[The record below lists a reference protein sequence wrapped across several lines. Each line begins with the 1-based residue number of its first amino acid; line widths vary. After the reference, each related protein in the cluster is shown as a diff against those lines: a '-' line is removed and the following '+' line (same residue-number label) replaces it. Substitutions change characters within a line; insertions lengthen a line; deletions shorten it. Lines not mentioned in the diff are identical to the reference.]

1 MIVANDTI
9 RVWKENIPA
18 HWQVLPLK
26 YTITYN
32 DDKLTDQK
40 AAEKFGPPEAWP
52 PGTFRRTCAFSPF
65 FPGRP
70 PSSRPGCLKSGQAR
84 SKSGRDAG

>member
-32 DDKLTDQK
+32 DDKLTDQTD
-40 AAEKFGPPEAWP
+40 ENFEFDYVDIGSV
-52 PGTFRRTCAFSPF
+52 T
-65 FPGRP
+65 
-70 PSSRPGCLKSGQAR
+70 
-84 SKSGRDAG
+84 